1 MKLIGFGC
9 SFTYGSELLDPSI
22 PVLSPKGELWDRHV
36 QNTQYREKHV
46 WLGQLAEKLNCNY
59 LNLAEP
65 ACSNYAISHIFYN
78 WLTTNDHQ
86 DCVVCVAWTSADRM
100 SWWHDDKWV
109 HDGFIRNEQE
119 SKFQWSFKEWLALS
133 YDNHGIVTSQAK
145 LFVNSVCE
153 ARQIPIIQFD
163 ALDNVNDK
171 NKYSNYHQRG
181 LSMKQCLKNEQ
192 KRLNRPGPPADG
204 PPLKKTFLTN
214 GNHPTESG
222 HAYYVKLMTAWI
234 RGRKILAV

>member
-46 WLGQLAEKLNCNY
+46 WLGQLAERLNCNY

-78 WLTTNDHQ
+78 WLVTNDPQ

-100 SWWHDDKWV
+100 SWWNDEWV

-119 SKFQWSFKEWLALS
+119 SRLKI
-133 YDNHGIVTSQAK
+133 H
-145 LFVNSVCE
+145 
-153 ARQIPIIQFD
+153 
-163 ALDNVNDK
+163 
-171 NKYSNYHQRG
+171 
-181 LSMKQCLKNEQ
+181 LKN
-192 KRLNRPGPPADG
+192 G
-204 PPLKKTFLTN
+204 
-214 GNHPTESG
+214 
-222 HAYYVKLMTAWI
+222 
-234 RGRKILAV
+234 